1 MIIKTRLFDEI
12 TVDDGKI
19 IHFAGGIVGFPDL
32 KNFALVHDDEKGS
45 GNISFLLSVEEP
57 AFAMPVIDPLIIKKD
72 YNPKVE
78 DNLLNPIGS
87 LDPQEMLVLVTI
99 TVPSDITK
107 MSINLKAPIIIN
119 ASEKKGCQIIVEEDE
134 YPVKYPIYEL
144 LQAEKEKAG
153 E

>member
-1 MIIKTRLFDEI
+1 MILKTRLFDEI
-12 TVDDGKI
+12 AVDDEKI
-19 IHFAGGIVGFPDL
+19 IHFSGGIVGFPDL
-32 KNFALVHDDEKGS
+32 RNFALVHEDEKS
-45 GNISFLLSVEEP
+45 KGNIGFLLSIEEP
-57 AFAMPVIDPLIIKKD
+57 AFTIPVVDPLLIMPD

-78 DNLLNPIGS
+78 DDLLTAIGC
-87 LDPQEMLVLVTI
+87 LDSQEMLVLVTI

-119 ASEKKGCQIIVEEDE
+119 AAEKKGCQIIVEEDA
-134 YPVKYPIYEL
+134 YLVKYPIYER